1 MNIHEFLALPHRF
14 RWGGIGG
21 DDCFTFPASWCLDQT
36 GIDPAAEHRGAYAS
50 RSEAHALIAEYGGE
64 VAFASRQLSTIGAR
78 RVQNPQDGDVGIV
91 IMMAGEN
98 SSEMHQAL
106 VGAIRFGPLWA
117 SISPAGVRA
126 TKADF
131 VAAWRFSL

>member
-14 RWGGIGG
+14 RWGGMGG
-21 DDCFTFPASWCLDQT
+21 DDCFTFPASWCFERIGL
-36 GIDPAAEHRGAYAS
+36 DPAAEYRGTYSS

-64 VAFASRQLSTIGAR
+64 VAFAARQLSSIGAR

-91 IMMAGEN
+91 TMMAGEN
-98 SSEMHQAL
+98 SLEMHQAL

-117 SISPAGVRA
+117 AISPAGVRA

-131 VAAWRFSL
+131 VAAWRFLP

>member
-21 DDCFTFPASWCLDQT
+21 DDCFTFPASWCLHKI
-36 GIDPAAEHRGAYAS
+36 GVDPAQEFRGLYAS
-50 RSEAHALIAEYGGE
+50 KAEAHALITAYGDE
-64 VAFASRQLSTIGAR
+64 VNFANRQLCSIGAQR
-78 RVQNPQDGDVGIV
+78 IQSPSDGDVGIV
-91 IMMAGEN
+91 RMMAGE
-98 SSEMHQAL
+98 SASDMRSAL

-126 TKADF
+126 TKAEF
-131 VAAWRFSL
+131 VAAWRFIA

>member
-14 RWGGIGG
+14 RWGGLGG
-21 DDCFTFPASWCLDQT
+21 DDCFTFPASWCLEQT
-36 GIDPAAEHRGAYAS
+36 CIDPAEMFRGRYSS
-50 RSEAHALIAEYGGE
+50 RREAHALIESHGGE
-64 VAFASRQLSTIGAR
+64 LNFAERQLLTVGAHR
-78 RVQNPQDGDVGIV
+78 IEHPQDGDVGIV
-91 IMMAGEN
+91 QMLVGET
-98 SSEMHQAL
+98 SAEMHYAL

-131 VAAWRFSL
+131 VAAWRFLQ

>member
-14 RWGGIGG
+14 RWGGMGG
-21 DDCFTFPASWCLDQT
+21 DDCFTFPASWCLERI
-36 GIDPAAEHRGAYAS
+36 GLDPAAEFRGSYSS
-50 RSEAHALIAEYGGE
+50 RKEAHALISSYGGE
-64 VAFASRQLSTIGAR
+64 VGFADRQMSALGALR
-78 RVQNPQDGDVGIV
+78 IQHPQDGDVGIV
-91 IMMAGEN
+91 RMLAGE
-98 SSEMHQAL
+98 SSSDMHIAL

-131 VAAWRFSL
+131 VAAWRFYL